1 MDLRKIYHEANCLIA
16 QTHGSTD
23 VPENGNVTVI
33 VDGITYIVHF
43 RKVESGWNI
52 IKAEKG

>member
-1 MDLRKIYHEANCLIA
+1 MDLQKIYREANCLIA
-16 QTHGSTD
+16 QTYGSTD